1 MGKTIIEKIF
11 QKHSNDN
18 VSAGEIIWL
27 DIDLKTARDFGGAN
41 VVKTLKECCKANPV
55 KDRATTYFTFDTNAP
70 ARDIGYATNQMII
83 RDFAA
88 KENLKVYDVD
98 QGIGSHIGIEL
109 GQVYPGVTVVGTD
122 SHLNIMG
129 AVCAFG
135 QGMGD
140 LDIAYIFKSGR
151 TWFEVPHTIKLT
163 LKGGY
168 SYPVTAKDVTLFILR
183 HLGASGALGCA
194 VEIYGEA
201 VDSMKLH
208 ERITLASMAT
218 EMGAITILIPASDEI
233 IEFTKNRSGKSS
245 IAKIEADKDASYIKE
260 IELDISGLRP
270 QIANPPKPDN
280 VTDINEV
287 EGRKINSVFVGSCT
301 NGRIEDIKQVVDI
314 VKGKRI
320 DKDVMFKIVPATREV
335 YGEMLKLGYLSVLF
349 ESGIIVSNPGCGG
362 CASGQIGMTGPNEVQ
377 LSTSNRNFA
386 GKQGKGDTYLVSPAV
401 AAYSALSGKISYPK
415 E

>member
-1 MGKTIIEKIF
+1 MPKTIIEKIF
-11 QKHSNDN
+11 QKHSKDN
-18 VSAGEIIWL
+18 VKAGEIIWL
-27 DIDLKTARDFGGAN
+27 EIDLKTARDFGGAN
-41 VVKTLKECCKANPV
+41 VVKTLNGCCKANPI
-55 KDRATTYFTFDTNAP
+55 KDKENTYFTFDTNAP

-151 TWFEVPHTIKLT
+151 TWFEVPHTIKLN
-163 LKGGY
+163 LKGKY
-168 SYPVTAKDVTLFILR
+168 KYPVTAKDVTLFILKN
-183 HLGASGALGCA
+183 LGASGALGCA
-194 VEIYGEA
+194 VEVYGEA
-201 VDSMKLH
+201 IDSMKLH

-218 EMGAITILIPASDEI
+218 EMGAITILIPANDEI
-233 IEFTKNRSGKSS
+233 IEYTKKHSGRND
-245 IAKIEADKDASYIKE
+245 IVKIEADSDAVYIKE
-260 IELDISGLRP
+260 ITLDLNGLKP

-280 VTDINEV
+280 VSDVFAV
-287 EGRKINSVFVGSCT
+287 EGKKINSVFVGSCT
-301 NGRIEDIKQVVDI
+301 NGRIEDIKQVIDI

-320 DKDVMFKIVPATREV
+320 KEDVMFKIVPATREV
-335 YGEMLKLGYLSVLF
+335 YGEMLKNGYLEILF
-349 ESGIIVSNPGCGG
+349 NSGIIVSNPGCGG

-386 GKQGKGDTYLVSPAV
+386 GKQGKGDTYIVSPVV
-401 AAYSALSGKISYPK
+401 AAYSALKGVISYPK

>member
-1 MGKTIIEKIF
+1 MNKTIIEKIF
-11 QKHSNDN
+11 ASHSKDF
-18 VSAGEIIWL
+18 VAPGEIIWL

-41 VVKTLKECCKANPV
+41 VVKTLKECCKTNPV
-55 KDRATTYFTFDTNAP
+55 NDKKNTYFTFDTNAP

-83 RDFAA
+83 REFAA
-88 KENLKVYDVD
+88 RENLKVYDVD
-98 QGIGSHIGIEL
+98 QGIGSHLGIEL

-151 TWFEVPHTIKLT
+151 TWFEVPPTIRINIIGT
-163 LKGGY
+163 Y
-168 SYPVTAKDVTLFILR
+168 SYPVTAKDVTLYILK

-194 VEIYGEA
+194 VEVYGEA
-201 VDSMKLH
+201 IDKMKLH

-218 EMGAITILIPASDEI
+218 EMGSITILIPPSDEI
-233 IEFTKNRSGKSS
+233 IEYTAKRSGKSG
-245 IAKIEADKDASYIKE
+245 IEKISADGKASYFKE
-260 IELDISGLRP
+260 IKIDITGIKP
-270 QIANPPKPDN
+270 QISNPPKPDN
-280 VTDINEV
+280 VTDVSEV

-314 VKGKRI
+314 VRGKRI
-320 DKDVMFKIVPATREV
+320 KENVMFKIVPATREV
-335 YGEMLKLGYLSVLF
+335 YGEMLKMGYLSILF

-386 GKQGKGDTYLVSPAV
+386 GKQGKGDTYLVSPVV
-401 AAYSALSGKISYPK
+401 AAHSALSGTISYPK